1 MEIQG
6 SAADLMKLAMLRVYA
21 RMKVEGVEAKMLL
34 SVHDELVFEV
44 PPTEV
49 PALAKLVRGEM
60 IGAMALKVPLKVD
73 VSSGPNWLDG
83 EEV

>member
-1 MEIQG
+1 
-6 SAADLMKLAMLRVYA
+6 
-21 RMKVEGVEAKMLL
+21 MLL

-49 PALAKLVRGEM
+49 PALAELVREEM
-60 IGAMALKVPLKVD
+60 IGAMTLRVPLKVD
-73 VSSGPNWLDG
+73 VASGPNWLDG